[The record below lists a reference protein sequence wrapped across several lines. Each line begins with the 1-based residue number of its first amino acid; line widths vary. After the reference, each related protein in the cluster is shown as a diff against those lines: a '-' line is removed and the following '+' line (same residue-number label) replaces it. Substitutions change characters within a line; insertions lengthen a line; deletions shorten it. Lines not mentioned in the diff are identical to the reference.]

1 MPLVSFTD
9 DQIAKLKTIA
19 ALLPA
24 GAARE
29 SFLRSVGNR
38 LADLPHPPNDADI
51 QAALDFD
58 LSCRSVAGGVQAFSN
73 VKSTDKSAAASAR
86 AERQFRTGVSR

>member
-9 DQIAKLKTIA
+9 DQIAKLKTIT

-29 SFLRSVGNR
+29 SFLRSIGNR
-38 LADLPHPPNDADI
+38 LVDLTYPPNDADI
-51 QAALDFD
+51 QAAL
-58 LSCRSVAGGVQAFSN
+58 VQAFSN